1 LALTKVTTGT
11 IADDSIQ
18 SLKNRNLVIN
28 GAMQVAQ
35 RGTSQ
40 AGITG
45 PAQFVV
51 DRMRTGFTL
60 GTGAYTLNHST
71 NAPDGF
77 ANSYHIDV
85 TTAMTLG
92 GASDGCGMV
101 QLLEGQDLQH
111 IKKGTADA
119 ESLTLSFWIKS
130 TKTGTYIAELY
141 DFDNARHIS
150 KSYTVNSSNT
160 WEKKEI
166 TFPGD
171 TTGSLDNDNLASFGL
186 LLFFSAGTNY
196 TSGTLN
202 TSWGSNV
209 TANRAVGQVNA
220 LDSTSNDIYITGV
233 QLEVG
238 DVATPFEHRSYGEEL
253 ALCQRYYNSGYTW
266 VTFNSSTPNSSSTYF
281 HTSTSWPTMRIAPT
295 LTLTAPASGNTGYI
309 EEWGGTDRAISSTN
323 HNASNLSYVVLTSG
337 ITTVNSCQAHLKMDA
352 EL

>member
-1 LALTKVTTGT
+1 MALTKVTTGT

-18 SLKNRNLVIN
+18 SLKNRNLIIN

-238 DVATPFEHRSYGEEL
+238 DVATPFEHKVFSDEL
-253 ALCQRYYNSGYTW
+253 ARCMRYFEAEVPTWGTPRSSDNVIHSPGYFK
-266 VTFNSSTPNSSSTYF
+266 VQKRSTPTMTLVLDTYSKNPSIQKVNADYYV
-281 HTSTSWPTMRIAPT
+281 TYVTGTASTSLDATFDA
-295 LTLTAPASGNTGYI
+295 
-309 EEWGGTDRAISSTN
+309 
-323 HNASNLSYVVLTSG
+323 
-337 ITTVNSCQAHLKMDA
+337 DA